1 MILYFG
7 LVAALLICAV
17 MVIRA
22 SRLMGAALWL
32 AAVSVLVSLLLYLL
46 GAPQVAA
53 LELSIG
59 AGLVTVLIVLA
70 ISIAGD
76 DALRAAPVV
85 PRWTAFG
92 LAAGALLA
100 FVAAIFPPTAVD
112 VAQPA
117 SAAAPVSLG
126 VVLWQQRTADVLLQA
141 ALMFTALMTVLGLL
155 AEMQTTADAHTHTD
169 GSYEQDSDDDETA
182 PAAPVELPEL
192 ALEAEKELV

>member
-1 MILYFG
+1 
-7 LVAALLICAV
+7 
-17 MVIRA
+17 
-22 SRLMGAALWL
+22 MGAALWL

-46 GAPQVAA
+46 GAPQIAA

-76 DALRAAPVV
+76 EAVRATPVV

-100 FVAAIFPPTAVD
+100 FAVVILPPTAVG
-112 VAQPA
+112 VIQPA
-117 SAAAPVSLG
+117 SAAAPESMG

-155 AEMQTTADAHTHTD
+155 AEMQVESHAQTDATQD
-169 GSYEQDSDDDETA
+169 DALDSDDDETA

-192 ALEAEKELV
+192 ALETEKELV